1 MGADAEAAQSE
12 QATTRR
18 VLAIALPIMLS
29 NVSTPLLG
37 VVDTAVVGRLPGPAP
52 LGAVALGSLIFSF
65 VFWAFGFLRMGTT
78 GLTAQASGAGDAIE
92 VRASLGRALVL
103 ALGIGAVIVLLR
115 GPITELA
122 LELVHG
128 SPAVETLTR
137 RYVALRI
144 FAAPATLTNFALL
157 GWFIGLGQ
165 ARTALALQ
173 LVLNLSNVVLDGWFV
188 LGLGWGVRGVAAGT
202 LLAEVLAAL
211 VGLALAAR
219 ELRRRGGFGG
229 RATLRRVLDRA
240 GLRRTVAVGGDI
252 LLRTLAL
259 VFAFAWFT
267 DRGARAGELVLAANA
282 VLLQLVN
289 VAAYFLDGLAFAA
302 ETLVGRAVGARST
315 RLFDAAVRRT
325 TQLAALVALALTLV
339 FALGGTYFVD
349 ALTTDPE
356 VRAFA
361 RRFLPWAAAG
371 PLAGVWA
378 YQLDGIFIG
387 ATRTRALRNAALA
400 ATAIFLAGWWLLRGF
415 GNHGLWASLHV
426 HYAARLAT
434 LAFALPALRASLRSG
449 PDQRRA
455 A

>member
-1 MGADAEAAQSE
+1 MATETEREGEGV
-12 QATTRR
+12 TTRR

-78 GLTAQASGAGDAIE
+78 GLTAQAEGAGDAVE
-92 VRASLGRALVL
+92 VRASLGRALLL
-103 ALGIGAVIVLLR
+103 ALGIGLVLIALR
-115 GPITELA
+115 GPIAELA
-122 LELVHG
+122 FRLVSG
-128 SPAVETLTR
+128 SETVEGLAR
-137 RYVALRI
+137 GYVALRI
-144 FAAPATLTNFALL
+144 LAAPATLASFALL

-173 LVLNLSNVVLDGWFV
+173 LVLNLTNVVLDAAFV

-202 LLAEVLAAL
+202 LLAEVLAAT

-229 RATLRRVLDRA
+229 RPTLASILDA
-240 GLRRTVAVGGDI
+240 EGLRRTVAVGGDI
-252 LLRTLAL
+252 LVRTLAL

-267 DRGARAGELVLAANA
+267 DQGARAGELVLAANA
-282 VLLQLVN
+282 VLMQLVN

-302 ETLVGRAVGARST
+302 ETLVGRAIGARDR
-315 RLFDAAVRRT
+315 RLFDGAVRRT
-325 TQLAALVALALTLV
+325 TELAALVALALTAI
-339 FALGGTYFVD
+339 FALAGPLFVD
-349 ALTTDPE
+349 ALSADPE
-356 VRAFA
+356 VRALA
-361 RRFLPWAAAG
+361 RRYLPWAAAG

-387 ATRTRALRNAALA
+387 ATRTRALRNAALG
-400 ATAIFLAGWWLLRGF
+400 ATALFLGGWWLLRGF

-426 HYAARLAT
+426 HYAARLGT
-434 LAFALPALRASLRSG
+434 LALAFPALRASVT
-449 PDQRRA
+449 RA
-455 A
+455 

>member
-1 MGADAEAAQSE
+1 MSSDGNAGHEV
-12 QATTRR
+12 TTRR
-18 VLAIALPIMLS
+18 VLSIALPIMLS

-65 VFWAFGFLRMGTT
+65 VFWGFGFLRMGTT
-78 GLTAQASGAGDAIE
+78 GLTAQASGAGDDEE
-92 VRASLGRALVL
+92 VRAALGRALLLAFGLGVL
-103 ALGIGAVIVLLR
+103 LVLLR
-115 GPITELA
+115 APITELA
-122 LELVHG
+122 LHLVHG

-137 RYVALRI
+137 DYVALRI
-144 FAAPATLTNFALL
+144 FAAPATLASFALL

-173 LVLNLSNVVLDGWFV
+173 LVLNLTNVVLDATFV
-188 LGLGWGVRGVAAGT
+188 MGLGWGVRGVAAGT
-202 LLAEVLAAL
+202 LAAEFIAAA

-229 RATLRRVLDRA
+229 RATLGRVLDGA
-240 GLRRTVAVGGDI
+240 GLRRTVSVGGDI
-252 LLRTLAL
+252 LVRTLAL

-282 VLLQLVN
+282 VLMQLVN

-302 ETLVGRAVGARST
+302 ETLVGRAVGAKSP

-325 TQLAALVALALTLV
+325 TELAAAVALALTAV
-339 FALGGTYFVD
+339 FVLAGPLFIDG
-349 ALTTDPE
+349 LTTDAE

-371 PLAGVWA
+371 PLAGVWGLPA
-378 YQLDGIFIG
+378 RRHLHRRHAHARPSQRG
-387 ATRTRALRNAALA
+387 ARGHGDLSRGLVASSRLRQPRPLGEPPRALRRAPRDAGPRA
-400 ATAIFLAGWWLLRGF
+400 PGLAG
-415 GNHGLWASLHV
+415 
-426 HYAARLAT
+426 
-434 LAFALPALRASLRSG
+434 
-449 PDQRRA
+449 
-455 A
+455 

>member
-1 MGADAEAAQSE
+1 MTRDVEPSPGP
-12 QATTRR
+12 ATTRR
-18 VLAIALPIMLS
+18 VLGIALPIMLS

-78 GLTAQASGAGDAIE
+78 GLTAQAEGAGDAVE
-92 VRASLGRALVL
+92 VRAALGRALLL
-103 ALGIGAVIVLLR
+103 ALGIGLALIAFR
-115 GPITELA
+115 RPITELA
-122 LELVHG
+122 LRLVHG
-128 SPAVETLTR
+128 TPAVETLTR
-137 RYVALRI
+137 GYVSLRI
-144 FAAPATLTNFALL
+144 FAAPATLASFALL
-157 GWFIGLGQ
+157 GWFIGLGK
-165 ARTALALQ
+165 ARVALALQ
-173 LVLNLSNVVLDGWFV
+173 LVLNLTNVVLDAWFV

-202 LLAEVLAAL
+202 LVAELVAAGA
-211 VGLALAAR
+211 GLALALR
-219 ELRRRGGFGG
+219 ELGHRGGLGG
-229 RATLRRVLDRA
+229 KATRARVRDGA

-252 LLRTLAL
+252 LVRTLAL

-282 VLLQLVN
+282 VLMQLVN

-302 ETLVGRAVGARST
+302 ETLVGKAVGARDR

-325 TQLAALVALALTLV
+325 TELAAMVAVGITAIFTLAGP
-339 FALGGTYFVD
+339 AFVD

-378 YQLDGIFIG
+378 YQLDGVFIG

-400 ATAIFLAGWWLLRGF
+400 ATGIFLGGWWLLQGF

-426 HYAARLAT
+426 HYAARLGT
-434 LAFALPALRASLRSG
+434 LALAYPALRASVSPR
-449 PDQRRA
+449 QR
-455 A
+455 